1 MWSSPHQALKSVEA
15 SMQDH
20 VIGTGLNHLVSKRH
34 LELRSSAF
42 EFHHRQHATLLH
54 SSSVDALL
62 PQPSTPYVSFSVLL
76 VTYVCCSTEC
86 LRRLYVFTFLSLTP
100 SLPAVPNCCCLK
112 GPAPHWSNPP
122 FLIFDIRALWRSGLS
137 ARVPECQKLKTVG

>member
-1 MWSSPHQALKSVEA
+1 MNGSLQLKTYFIAGMIDSLLLETCFIAGMMWSSPHQALKSVEA

-54 SSSVDALL
+54 SSSVDARL
-62 PQPSTPYVSFSVLL
+62 PQPSTPYVSLNMLL
-76 VTYVCCSTEC
+76 VTYVCCST
-86 LRRLYVFTFLSLTP
+86 
-100 SLPAVPNCCCLK
+100 
-112 GPAPHWSNPP
+112 
-122 FLIFDIRALWRSGLS
+122 
-137 ARVPECQKLKTVG
+137 